1 MTRETI
7 LARYAGQLLRP
18 MATALAAIS
27 ARYSASPTSGP
38 APRNPAL
45 TRQKCDGGPLTT
57 RLDVLLAKRA
67 MRTCNRSPDAAARF
81 VRVHTILS
89 RGR

>member
-1 MTRETI
+1 M
-7 LARYAGQLLRP
+7 
-18 MATALAAIS
+18 
-27 ARYSASPTSGP
+27 
-38 APRNPAL
+38 
-45 TRQKCDGGPLTT
+45 T

-67 MRTCNRSPDAAARF
+67 MRTCNRKPDAAARF